1 MEAIVLENICELT
14 IDRYF
19 ETLNAKDFQS
29 TSELFAAEGV
39 LQAPFAE
46 PVMTPPAI
54 AAYLHEEAQGI
65 TAHPNELNWQSLDD
79 GHTQVRVFGQA
90 KTPMFAVNV
99 CWEFTINPEGK
110 ILLMRLKLLAS
121 PRQLLQMRESAS
133 NSTEKGI

>member
-1 MEAIVLENICELT
+1 MKTIALENICELA

-19 ETLNAKDFQS
+19 ETLNAKEFQS

-54 AAYLHEEAQGI
+54 AAYLHKEAQGI
-65 TAHPNELNWQSLDD
+65 TAHPQEFNWQLLDD
-79 GHTQVRVFGQA
+79 SRTQVRVFGQA
-90 KTPMFAVNV
+90 KTPMFAVTV
-99 CWEFTINPEGK
+99 CWEFTLNPEGK

-121 PRQLLQMRESAS
+121 PRQLLQMRESAPS
-133 NSTEKGI
+133 SSQNA